1 MWSLSAAQRAVIIA
15 GCLAAAYTQL
25 TTSPAT
31 IEFART
37 IGADEF
43 HIGILGALPTLM
55 LFCQFLAAVVVNHL
69 HYRRWLWFWTA
80 LVHRL
85 LLLPIA
91 LGPWLWPEVSN
102 HTWVWLLLG
111 TTAANQAL
119 LHFSSPLWLSWMGDY
134 LPHSGLSQFW
144 GQRQYWMQ
152 WTSAATLFVAAVS
165 RVYSPL
171 DPLTDF
177 TVQILLGTV
186 LGVADLMFFFKIE
199 EPPVAR
205 VASPTL
211 LKVFAEPFR
220 HRDFRR
226 FINFTCYWH
235 FAAMVGAPFIS
246 LYLLAHLH
254 MDLVHVLILSM
265 LAWVG
270 GACWSQRLG
279 RWSDQYGA
287 RPVLVFCV
295 AFKSLNMI
303 ALLVTPR
310 DPNIAFWVLAPVFMF
325 DQVLNA
331 GILIA
336 NNGFMI
342 KNSPSENR
350 TMYIAAST
358 AVAGMV
364 GGVTSIFAGWLMTKL
379 AGWEMQFLG
388 TEWNHFHLLFAGSV
402 LLRWGACFGVLFVR
416 EPKSQG
422 THAIFSELMDSLPW
436 RVLAFPVG
444 LYRNFTESEL
454 ETDNPPEPVAPTVAV
469 VTVPMVDDSTVPPP
483 QWLRKSARA
492 MVDVAER

>member
-1 MWSLSAAQRAVIIA
+1 MWSLTAAQRAVIIA

-80 LVHRL
+80 MIHRL
-85 LLLPIA
+85 LLLPVAI
-91 LGPWLWPEVSN
+91 GPWVWPDVSH

-134 LPHSGLSQFW
+134 LPHNGLSQFW
-144 GQRQYWMQ
+144 GRRQFWMQ
-152 WTSAATLFVAAVS
+152 WTSAATLFLAAVM
-165 RVYSPL
+165 RIYSPL

-177 TVQILLGTV
+177 TLQIAVGTV
-186 LGVADLMFFFKIE
+186 LGVIDLLFFFKVE

-205 VASPTL
+205 VACPKLT
-211 LKVFAEPFR
+211 KVFAEPFR

-226 FINFTCYWH
+226 YINFTCYWH

-254 MDLVHVLILSM
+254 MDLIHVLILSM

-270 GACWSQRLG
+270 GACWSRRLG

-295 AFKSLNMI
+295 AFKSLNMM
-303 ALLVTPR
+303 ALLLTPR
-310 DPNIAFWVLAPVFMF
+310 DPVIAFWVLAPVFMF

-364 GGVTSIFAGWLMTKL
+364 GGVTSILAGWLMTKM
-379 AGWEMQFLG
+379 AGWHMEFLG
-388 TEWNHFHLLFAGSV
+388 TSWNHFHVLFAGSV
-402 LLRWGACFGVLFVR
+402 LLRWGACVGVLFVR

-422 THAIFSELMDSLPW
+422 THAIFSELRDSMNW
-436 RVLAFPVG
+436 RALAFPIG
-444 LYRNFTESEL
+444 LYRSFTQTELDDEASPEAAVLSATAAAAAALNES
-454 ETDNPPEPVAPTVAV
+454 P
-469 VTVPMVDDSTVPPP
+469 VPPP
-483 QWLRKSARA
+483 RWQRKSQRA
-492 MVDVAER
+492 VTDLAER

>member
-1 MWSLSAAQRAVIIA
+1 MWSLSAAQRAIIIG

-69 HYRRWLWFWTA
+69 NYRRWLWFWSA
-80 LVHRL
+80 MVHRL
-85 LLLPIA
+85 LLLPVAI
-91 LGPWLWPEVSN
+91 GPWLWPDVSN
-102 HTWVWLLLG
+102 HTWVWLLIG

-134 LPHSGLSQFW
+134 LPHSGLSRFW

-152 WTSAATLFVAAVS
+152 WTSAATLFLAAVL

-177 TVQILLGTV
+177 TLQIVVGTV
-186 LGVADLMFFFKIE
+186 LGMADLMFFFKVE
-199 EPPVAR
+199 EPPVTR
-205 VASPTL
+205 VTSPKLT
-211 LKVFAEPFR
+211 KVFAEPFR

-235 FAAMVGAPFIS
+235 FAAMVGAPFIT
-246 LYLLAHLH
+246 LYLLAHLK
-254 MDLVHVLILSM
+254 MDLIHVLILSM

-295 AFKSLNMI
+295 AFKSLNML

-310 DPNIAFWVLAPVFMF
+310 DPNIAFWVLAPVFMI

-364 GGVTSIFAGWLMTKL
+364 GGVTSILAGWLMTKMS
-379 AGWEMQFLG
+379 GWHAEFLG
-388 TEWNHFHLLFAGSV
+388 TTWNHFHLLFAGSV
-402 LLRWGACFGVLFVR
+402 LLRWGACIGVLFIR
-416 EPKSQG
+416 EPKSHG
-422 THAIFSELMDSLPW
+422 THVIFYELRESMTW

-444 LYRNFTESEL
+444 LYRSFVSE
-454 ETDNPPEPVAPTVAV
+454 EAEADASATVSVGKVTATRVRAPR
-469 VTVPMVDDSTVPPP
+469 
-483 QWLRKSARA
+483 WLRTRSRKRVNSAKRS
-492 MVDVAER
+492 V

>member
-1 MWSLSAAQRAVIIA
+1 MWSLKAAQRAVIAA

-31 IEFART
+31 IEFCRS
-37 IGADEF
+37 IGGDEF

-55 LFCQFLAAVVVNHL
+55 LFCQFLAAVLVNHL
-69 HYRRWLWFWTA
+69 HYRRWVWFWTA
-80 LVHRL
+80 MTHRL

-91 LGPWLWPEVSN
+91 LGPWLFPEVSN
-102 HTWVWLLLG
+102 HTWVWVLLL

-134 LPHSGLSQFW
+134 LPHSGLSRFW

-152 WTSAATLFVAAVS
+152 WTSAATLFLAAIS
-165 RVYSPL
+165 RIYSPL

-177 TVQILLGTV
+177 TVQIVIGTV
-186 LGVADLMFFFKIE
+186 LGVVDLLFFFKIE
-199 EPPVAR
+199 EPPVTPSQ
-205 VASPTL
+205 SPNL
-211 LKVFAEPFR
+211 WKVFAEPFR

-226 FINFTCYWH
+226 YIRFTCYWH

-246 LYLLAHLH
+246 LYLLSYLH
-254 MDLVHVLILSM
+254 MDLVHVLMLSM

-279 RWSDQYGA
+279 RWCDQYGS

-303 ALLVTPR
+303 ALLVSPR
-310 DPNIAFWVLAPVFMF
+310 DPNITFWILAPVFML

-342 KNSPSENR
+342 KNSPTENR

-364 GGVTSIFAGWLMTKL
+364 GGVTSIAAGWLMAKL
-379 AGWEMQFLG
+379 NGWHMTWLG
-388 TEWNHFHLLFAGSV
+388 VEWNHFHLLFAGSV
-402 LLRWGACFGVLFVR
+402 LLRWGACIGVLFIR

-422 THAIFSELMDSLPW
+422 THLIFGELLESW
-436 RVLAFPVG
+436 RVIVIRVQRPILVATTRSASVLA
-444 LYRNFTESEL
+444 
-454 ETDNPPEPVAPTVAV
+454 AV
-469 VTVPMVDDSTVPPP
+469 VTPSTRNHARMVRRPR
-483 QWLRKSARA
+483 WLRMRKRAKSAPK
-492 MVDVAER
+492 